1 MNSIL
6 DNKYPYLT
14 NFFNTA
20 ISQNRLFHSLILYG
34 SNNYIQYALAME
46 LARQLNCLEK
56 KQENC
61 NCQNCRWIRENKHPA
76 VMTISKIDNKNDAR
90 STVISEEQVNSV
102 LDTLVNSSDFHR
114 IFIFWNADIKKLSS
128 AEMKDYEE
136 YKSTGFS
143 LPQEISEDK
152 IWYPSGVN
160 TNCFSSVAANSMLK
174 SIEEPPS
181 NVTFIFL
188 TNNKDDL
195 LQTIVSRSQAFY
207 VPDKRIEEYNI
218 DFFKKYFNNYPQFNR
233 ANALDFASDL
243 FLYQS
248 ENNLEGEY
256 IIDCIQFYLK
266 ELAKANIENKI
277 SKLELNAQKLKEEY
291 DKFPNKQELEENY
304 IFLNKIFKD
313 IEKTENSKKM
323 LRSYIKEQT
332 VYEDLAFY
340 FAN

>member
-20 ISQNRLFHSLILYG
+20 ISQNRLFHSIILYG

-46 LARQLNCLEK
+46 LARQLNCLEEK
-56 KQENC
+56 KENC

-76 VMTISKIDNKNDAR
+76 VMTISKIDNKTD
-90 STVISEEQVNSV
+90 SSKTVISEEQVNSV

-114 IFIFWNADIKKLSS
+114 VFIFCNADIKKLSS

-136 YKSTGFS
+136 FKSTGFS

-152 IWYPSGVN
+152 IWYPSGIN
-160 TNCFSSVAANSMLK
+160 TNCFSTVAANSMLK

-181 NVTFIFL
+181 DVTFIFL

-207 VPDKRIEEYNI
+207 VPDKRIEEYNT

-266 ELAKANIENKI
+266 EFAKTNIENKI
-277 SKLELNAQKLKEEY
+277 L
-291 DKFPNKQELEENY
+291 
-304 IFLNKIFKD
+304 LNKIFKD

-340 FAN
+340 FSN